1 MLPAPVPRRGRMPLF
16 QFFRTLRDNMIAT
29 YGEEAYERDIIERK
43 MFGRSRL
50 CPSRDENGAYAT
62 DVEKQ

>member
-1 MLPAPVPRRGRMPLF
+1 MPLF